1 MEDTIH
7 ILKSPIFLSKN
18 NKMQNTY
25 KKLKRVAL
33 TDSNVLLIGENGT
46 YKDVFAEAIH
56 LLSNRKNMPF
66 LIINLSSINVS
77 LLEDYIFGKNME
89 KIKDANGGTV
99 YFEGVTLLDDKIQ
112 NKLIEIKETKNLNDK
127 AKMDIRFIFSTNNV
141 LIDSKK
147 INKEF
152 FEKMNFEE
160 ITIPSLKE
168 RKEDIVPLAEYF
180 MDNITKRFEIE
191 PKKLSKDAKECLKK
205 YEWPGN
211 LKELE
216 NTIKRIVLLSNS
228 KLITKND
235 LIIENIESHSIKE
248 FFEEKLKKYLEKMI
262 ELGNSKLYDTVMSEV
277 EKALITIVLEATN
290 FCQTKTAK
298 TLGINRNTLRAKIK
312 EYRIIQ

>member
-18 NKMQNTY
+18 KKMQNTY
-25 KKLKRVAL
+25 RKLKRVAL

-147 INKEF
+147 INKEL